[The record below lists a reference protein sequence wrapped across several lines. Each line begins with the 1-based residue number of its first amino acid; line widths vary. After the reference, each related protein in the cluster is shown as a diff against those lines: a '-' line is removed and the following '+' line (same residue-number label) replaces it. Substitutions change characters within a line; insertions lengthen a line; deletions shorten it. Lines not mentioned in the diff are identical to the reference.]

1 MKLKSLIII
10 SIFLSSKWINADP
23 NLPFEFN
30 SSVNRIIEKL
40 ETDGVIN
47 GLHRH
52 TRPYK
57 RSDIAKIVEIAQKR
71 IKSEKLRPAKIH
83 LQLLQKLEHQLQLNP
98 DNSNSTEK
106 FQTRSLISIRSHA
119 ESSKISPS
127 YQQALHYQ
135 LGQKVIIYQELEVEK
150 LFNRTK
156 SATKY
161 PTQGSTAEKRINQW
175 QGNYTADFKRAY
187 LDIPFTKGTNLI
199 IGRNQIFWGTGRRHA
214 VGISDN
220 SPPFDLIFISSDF
233 SSVRGTA
240 FISKLDRMWHQEKR
254 RYLATRYLSGHRLD
268 WRLNDQIELGISE
281 IVLYGGDARGPEWY
295 YLNPILPYYAS
306 QFNANTEKE
315 GLTRNDN
322 IMLILEGAIRPI
334 TGLRI
339 YGELFV
345 DDFSYVGRGDPN
357 DFAFLTGII
366 WSNLLKSQQLSLVS
380 EYARVNRWTYTHLVE
395 ENQYTHFG
403 SIIGH
408 RIGNDADQ
416 LYLEANCWLNADT
429 KLALFGQSNRNGQ
442 ANVKHRFRGEKYSEA
457 TFPSGIVEGKHQIGC
472 YLSLNQANGWQFDL
486 QFSHMI
492 ILNKNHK
499 NSPMEH
505 QNQLAFQIGYQ
516 YNQNT
521 SRTSVLP

>member
-1 MKLKSLIII
+1 MTEELKSPPQHI
-10 SIFLSSKWINADP
+10 
-23 NLPFEFN
+23 
-30 SSVNRIIEKL
+30 
-40 ETDGVIN
+40 
-47 GLHRH
+47 
-52 TRPYK
+52 
-57 RSDIAKIVEIAQKR
+57 
-71 IKSEKLRPAKIH
+71 
-83 LQLLQKLEHQLQLNP
+83 
-98 DNSNSTEK
+98 
-106 FQTRSLISIRSHA
+106 
-119 ESSKISPS
+119 
-127 YQQALHYQ
+127 
-135 LGQKVIIYQELEVEK
+135 LGQVHYSV
-150 LFNRTK
+150 TGWW
-156 SATKY
+156 SGTTKY

-268 WRLNDQIELGISE
+268 WRLNDRIELGISE

-334 TGLRI
+334 KGLRI

-366 WSNLLKSQQLSLVS
+366 WNNLLKSQQLSLVS

-416 LYLEANCWLNADT
+416 LYLGANYWVNADT
-429 KLALFGQSNRNGQ
+429 RLALFCQFNRNGE
-442 ANVKHRFRGEKYSEA
+442 ANVENRFRGEKYSEV
-457 TFPSGIVEGKHQIGC
+457 TFPSGMVEGKHQIGC
-472 YLSLNQANGWQFDL
+472 NLSLDQANSWQFNL

-492 ILNKNHK
+492 ILNKDHK
-499 NSPMEH
+499 SQPIEH
-505 QNQLAFQIGYQ
+505 HDQLAFQIGYQ
-516 YNQNT
+516 YNWDT
-521 SRTSVLP
+521 SRTAVLP